1 MNAPTTAHYAR
12 KTPKIGE
19 TAQVR
24 KTMTVADQGLYS
36 GISGNIHPL
45 YVNEVHAKT
54 TTVGTRLVF
63 ELAVA
68 SLLTNSLSEIGGPF
82 SRVSAMNLT
91 FPNPTR
97 IGDTVAA
104 RVEVTAVAG
113 GRVTCKV
120 SCKRDDGGR
129 VVCEGT
135 AELADV
141 K

>member
-1 MNAPTTAHYAR
+1 MNAPTTMTYPR
-12 KTPKIGE
+12 KIPKVGE

-45 YVNEVHAKT
+45 YVNEVHAQQT
-54 TTVGTRLVF
+54 SVGTRLMF

-68 SLLTNSLSEIGGPF
+68 SLLTNSLTEVGGAF
-82 SRVSAMNLT
+82 CRVSAMNLT

-104 RVEVTAVAG
+104 RVEVTAVVG
-113 GRVTCKV
+113 DRVTCKV
-120 SCKRDDGGR
+120 SCKRDEGGL

-135 AELADV
+135 AELVEV